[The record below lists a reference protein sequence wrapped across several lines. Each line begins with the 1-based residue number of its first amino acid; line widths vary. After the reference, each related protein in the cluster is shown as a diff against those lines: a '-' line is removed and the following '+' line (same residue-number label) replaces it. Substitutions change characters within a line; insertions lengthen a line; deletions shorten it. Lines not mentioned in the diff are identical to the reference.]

1 VTAFPFD
8 RKANVMKQG
17 LPPRVR
23 VLLLLFLVA
32 AARAGAAPP
41 DAAGSWE
48 QEVRAAEQ
56 KHRAAFLAQDVAA
69 LQAMFSD
76 DFVVNSPLNAVVDKA
91 RLLDMVRKGVLAI
104 SSFEQNIE
112 QVRRYGDVVVVM
124 GADSVVYAAPSPNAG
139 RTDRR
144 RFTDLWRSEG
154 GRWRFVAR
162 QASIICP

>member
-1 VTAFPFD
+1 MPKKGSSLSVVFF
-8 RKANVMKQG
+8 
-17 LPPRVR
+17 LF
-23 VLLLLFLVA
+23 LFLVA
-32 AARAGAAPP
+32 LARAGAATPSG
-41 DAAGSWE
+41 DSWE

-56 KHRAAFLAQDVAA
+56 KHRAAFLAGDVAA

-76 DFVVNSPLNAVVDKA
+76 DFVVNSPLNVVVDKA
-91 RLLDMVRKGVLAI
+91 RLLDMVRKGVLTI

-112 QVRRYGDVVVVM
+112 QVRKFGDVVVVM
-124 GADSVVYAAPSPNAG
+124 GGDKVVYAAPSPNAG

-162 QASIICP
+162 QANIICP

>member
-1 VTAFPFD
+1 MTKKRSPLFVVFLQF
-8 RKANVMKQG
+8 
-17 LPPRVR
+17 
-23 VLLLLFLVA
+23 LFLGA

-41 DAAGSWE
+41 DTGGAWE

-56 KHRAAFLAQDVAA
+56 KHRAAFLAGDVAA

-76 DFVVNSPLNAVVDKA
+76 DFVVNSPLNVVIDKA
-91 RLLDMVRKGVLAI
+91 RLLDIVRKGVLTI

-139 RTDRR
+139 RTQRR
-144 RFTDLWRSEG
+144 RFTDLWRQEG

-162 QASIICP
+162 QATVICP

>member
-1 VTAFPFD
+1 MTAFAFD
-8 RKANVMKQG
+8 RKVSVMKKGSRLQV
-17 LPPRVR
+17 P
-23 VLLLLFLVA
+23 VLLLLFGVT
-32 AARAGAAPP
+32 AARAGAAP
-41 DAAGSWE
+41 DTAGSWE

-56 KHRAAFLAQDVAA
+56 KHRAAFLAGDVAV

-76 DFVVNSPLNAVVDKA
+76 DFVVNSPLNVVVDKA
-91 RLLDMVRKGVLAI
+91 RLLDMVRKGVLSI

-124 GADSVVYAAPSPNAG
+124 GGDSVVYAAPSPNAG

-144 RFTDLWRSEG
+144 RFTDLWRQEG

-162 QASIICP
+162 QASIVCP